1 MEPCLNLVT
10 NLNFFTFFS
19 FIEGANFAKKHQF
32 DAFLAVGGGSVID
45 TCKAANLYSSDP
57 EAEFLDYVAAPIG
70 KAKPVTVPLKPLVA
84 SESLFYYICY
94 SSVKYKNLACVVIW
108 NERKVEPK
116 LGKGA

>member
-1 MEPCLNLVT
+1 MEPCHNLVT

-84 SESLFYYICY
+84 SESLFYYI
-94 SSVKYKNLACVVIW
+94 
-108 NERKVEPK
+108 
-116 LGKGA
+116 